1 MEEMNRIKKRY
12 DELIELIVRYN
23 YHYYNLNQPLFDDA
37 TYDDLMLELIEI
49 ELKYP
54 AMKRDDSPAQRVG
67 GFVSETFSKVE
78 HDPPMLS
85 LGNVFN
91 EDDLREFDQR
101 CKRFLGITDDI
112 RYSVELKFD
121 GLAIE
126 AVFRH
131 GRFFQG
137 STRGNGFTGEDV
149 SSNMATIRSLPLVLR
164 TGKIPEFLSVRGE
177 VFIQHGEFERLNHLR
192 EEIGEPPFA
201 NPRNAASGSLRQLD
215 PAISEKRDL
224 DLIVYGIGAFV
235 SDFEI
240 KNQEEMFDY
249 LGEIGMPLSPFIT
262 YGSLGDVVTF
272 YRYWNEN
279 RYTLDY
285 DIDGVVIKVEN
296 FELREKL
303 GSTSKAPRWATAWKF
318 PAKEAITRLNSVD
331 YQVGRSG
338 LITPVANLSPIN
350 IGGVIVKRATL
361 HNFNEIKRLDLK
373 IGDSV
378 TIKRAGDV
386 IPKIIRVIDRS
397 PADAVE
403 MIPPTKC
410 PSCGSTLKRE
420 DIYIR
425 CVNPD
430 CEAVLLETLKYF
442 VSKDA
447 MDIEFFGPELIMR
460 LYRAGKVTS
469 VVDIFK
475 LTKDDL
481 MQVERMGDTLAEK
494 IIDSIQQRKSVD
506 LSHFLKSLGI
516 RNVGEHIARV
526 IARSVRGID
535 RLLEMSIEDLMQI
548 DEVGPGVA
556 ESVYSFFHTEETGKI
571 LDNFRSAGLII
582 HDEVAEETLRGI
594 ENKTFV
600 FTGKL
605 ERLSRKEAE
614 AIVGSYG
621 GRAAGSVSS
630 KTDYLVAGEASGTK
644 LDRARELGVAIISE
658 EEFLKMIGE

>member
-1 MEEMNRIKKRY
+1 MEDMNHIKKRY
-12 DELIELIVRYN
+12 DELIELIERYN
-23 YHYYNLNQPLFDDA
+23 YHYYHLNQPLVDDA
-37 TYDDLMLELIEI
+37 TYDELMLELIEI
-49 ELKYP
+49 EQKHP

-91 EDDLREFDQR
+91 EDDLMEFDQR
-101 CKRFLGITDDI
+101 CKRFLGIADEI

-121 GLAIE
+121 GLAVE

-131 GRFFQG
+131 GRFIQG

-149 SSNMATIRSLPLVLR
+149 SSNMATIRRLPVVLR
-164 TGKIPEFLSVRGE
+164 SGRIPELLSVRGE
-177 VFIQHGEFERLNHLR
+177 VFIRHGEFDRLNQLR
-192 EEIGEPPFA
+192 EEVGDPPFA

-224 DLIVYGIGAFV
+224 DLVIYGIGRIV
-235 SDFEI
+235 PDFEI
-240 KNQEEMFDY
+240 GSQEEMFAY
-249 LGEIGMPLSPFIT
+249 LREIDMPVSPHIKH
-262 YGSLGDVVTF
+262 GSLEDCVAF
-272 YRYWNEN
+272 YRHWNEN
-279 RYTLDY
+279 RYILDY
-285 DIDGVVIKVEN
+285 DIDGVVIKVED
-296 FELREKL
+296 FGIRERL

-338 LITPVANLSPIN
+338 IVTPVANLSPIN

-361 HNFNEIKRLDLK
+361 HNFNEIKRLDLR

-386 IPKIIRVIDRS
+386 IPKIIRVVDKRE
-397 PADAVE
+397 ADAEEV
-403 MIPPTKC
+403 IPPTIC

-447 MDIEFFGPELIMR
+447 MDIEFFGPELIVR

-481 MQVERMGDTLAEK
+481 MQMERMGDKLAEK
-494 IIDSIQQRKSVD
+494 IIDSIQHRKSVD
-506 LSHFLKSLGI
+506 LSHFLRSLGI

-526 IARSVRGID
+526 IAKSVRGID
-535 RLLEMSIEDLMQI
+535 RLREMSVEDLMEI

-556 ESVYSFFHTEETGKI
+556 ESVYSFFHAEETRKI
-571 LDNFRSAGLII
+571 LDNLRSAGLII
-582 HDEVAEETLRGI
+582 HDEVAEEAIKGI

-605 ERLSRKEAE
+605 ERFSRKEAE
-614 AIVGSYG
+614 SIVESYG

-644 LDRARELGVAIISE
+644 LDRARKLGVTIISE
-658 EEFLKMIGE
+658 EEFLKMIGG

>member
-1 MEEMNRIKKRY
+1 MNRIKKRY
-12 DELIELIVRYN
+12 DELIELIELYN
-23 YHYYNLNQPLFDDA
+23 YHYYHLNQPLVDDA
-37 TYDDLMLELIEI
+37 AYDELMIELIEI
-49 ELKYP
+49 EQKHP

-85 LGNVFN
+85 LSNVFK
-91 EDDLREFDQR
+91 EDDLMDFDQR
-101 CKRFLGITDDI
+101 CKRFLGDTDDI
-112 RYSVELKFD
+112 QYSVELKFD
-121 GLAIE
+121 GLAVE
-126 AVFRH
+126 ALFRQ
-131 GRFFQG
+131 GRFMQG

-149 SSNMATIRSLPLVLR
+149 SSNMATIRRLPIVLR
-164 TGKIPEFLSVRGE
+164 SGRIPELLSVRGE
-177 VFIQHGEFERLNHLR
+177 VFIRHGEFDRLNQLR
-192 EEIGEPPFA
+192 EEAGDPPFA

-224 DLIVYGIGAFV
+224 DLVIYGIGRIV

-240 KNQEEMFDY
+240 RNQGEMFAF
-249 LGEIGMPLSPFIT
+249 LQEIGMPVSPHIRH
-262 YGSLGDVVTF
+262 GSLEDVVAF
-272 YRYWNEN
+272 YRHWNEN

-285 DIDGVVIKVEN
+285 DIDGVVIKVED
-296 FELREKL
+296 FGIREKL

-338 LITPVANLSPIN
+338 IVTPVANLSPIN

-361 HNFNEIKRLDLK
+361 HNFNEIKRLNLG

-386 IPKIIRVIDRS
+386 IPKIIRVVDKRHD
-397 PADAVE
+397 DAEEVV
-403 MIPPTKC
+403 PPTAC
-410 PSCGSTLKRE
+410 PSCGSTLTRE

-425 CVNPD
+425 CVNPS
-430 CEAVLLETLKYF
+430 CEAVLLETLKHF

-447 MDIEFFGPELIMR
+447 MDIEFFGPELIVR
-460 LYRAGKVTS
+460 LYRAGKVRS
-469 VVDIFK
+469 AVDILK

-481 MQVERMGDTLAEK
+481 MQMERMGDKLAEK

-506 LSHFLKSLGI
+506 LSHFLRSLGI

-526 IARSVRGID
+526 IAKSVRGID
-535 RLLEMSIEDLMQI
+535 RLLELSVEDLMEI

-556 ESVYSFFHTEETGKI
+556 ESVYGFFHAEETRKI
-571 LDNFRSAGLII
+571 LDDFRAAGLVI
-582 HDEVAEETLRGI
+582 HDEVVDETIMGI

-605 ERLSRKEAE
+605 ERFSRREAE
-614 AIVGSYG
+614 SIVESYG
-621 GRAAGSVSS
+621 GRAAGSVSGN
-630 KTDYLVAGEASGTK
+630 TDYLVAGEASGTK
-644 LDRARELGVAIISE
+644 LERARRLGVTILSE